1 MSFTALK
8 AQSSVR
14 RCWSKT
20 AGLRTRQVLEGTSK
34 PAVLS
39 CNVYLFN
46 STVLPD
52 AFCFCKYKIEFFL
65 SKRHIETGLIP
76 GNFPLLSVGET
87 ARH

>member
-1 MSFTALK
+1 MNFTALK
-8 AQSSVR
+8 AQSNVR

-52 AFCFCKYKIEFFL
+52 AFCKIEFF
-65 SKRHIETGLIP
+65 SKRYIETGLIP